1 MFCWKDIISI
11 ISAGKYNIYTITR
24 DIIYKVG
31 LCHIV
36 YICIYGNL
44 SDKIF
49 HLYFFLLNNNN
60 EIKQEERNVRWECI
74 AGEVKN
80 LKGQLKHVFYKCYFI
95 KWFRFANRSQVHQYS
110 STHVQA
116 NE

>member
-24 DIIYKVG
+24 DIVYKVG

-36 YICIYGNL
+36 YICISGNF

-60 EIKQEERNVRWECI
+60 EMKQEERI
-74 AGEVKN
+74 AGEEKH
-80 LKGQLKHVFYKCYFI
+80 LKGQLKHVFYK
-95 KWFRFANRSQVHQYS
+95 WVRFAKRSQVHQYS
-110 STHVQA
+110 STKMA
-116 NE
+116 